1 MSSNVL
7 DLPTEIIAYILV
19 QLSYR
24 DLLAFSATC
33 RETQAFASPRNQQLW
48 QAIFLQ
54 KFDDPRDRWNTLTKT
69 ARSAV
74 KDREESWDWYT
85 ELQRR
90 VQALRY
96 VKAGALPIDENDS
109 EKSEDVIAALLDI
122 IDTAKSCP
130 TAEEV
135 QKGMKV
141 QEDDRY
147 LSKNIG
153 LLPINYHFTP
163 EFDGIVRGLPAS
175 VVKRNANANYYGGDI
190 LAAASM
196 PGSWD
201 AAPGRR
207 MTRSQAAL
215 SEAMAFDKIV
225 RSENAS
231 RLHVLCGLTTFEE
244 QDERAIGRARRIVYD
259 WNLTDELSEWGPY
272 KRDGSGEVDWKR
284 LEAVCTVAAR
294 QFGLAVRGR
303 MTMPQ
308 SFCFS
313 LPHRTLS
320 DPTVPDDWARVQGVW
335 CGTYV

>member
-1 MSSNVL
+1 MASNIL
-7 DLPTEIIAYILV
+7 ALPTEIVTYILHH
-19 QLSYR
+19 LSYT
-24 DLLAFSATC
+24 DLIAFSSTC

-54 KFDDPRDRWNTLTKT
+54 KFDDPRDRWNSLTKT
-69 ARSAV
+69 ARTAL
-74 KDREESWDWYT
+74 KDTEESWDWYS

-90 VQALRY
+90 VLALRY
-96 VKAGALPIDENDS
+96 VKAGAPPLDENDS
-109 EKSEDVIAALLDI
+109 TKTEEIISALLDI
-122 IDTAKSCP
+122 IDTSKSCP
-130 TAEEV
+130 TAEET
-135 QKGMKV
+135 QRGMKV

-153 LLPINYHFTP
+153 LLPTNYHFTA
-163 EFDGIVRGLPAS
+163 EFDGLVRGLPAS
-175 VVKRNANANYYGGDI
+175 TVRRNANDNYYGGDI
-190 LAAASM
+190 LAATGM

-201 AAPGRR
+201 ATPGRP

-215 SEAMAFDKIV
+215 SEALALDKIV

-231 RLHVLCGLTTFEE
+231 RLHVLCGLTSLEML
-244 QDERAIGRARRIVYD
+244 DERAVGRARRIVYD

-284 LEAVCTVAAR
+284 LEAVCTVASR

-313 LPHRTLS
+313 LPDRTLR
-320 DPTVPDDWARVQGVW
+320 DPTVPEDWARVQGVW